1 MSTDFFTNLRELQ
14 LRDIIGHVVDVLIV
28 AYLIYKLLMLVRGT
42 RAWRILIGVG
52 VFLLVLQI
60 SEWLHLNTLHWIL
73 EKATILG
80 PVALVILFLPEL
92 RQAIEG
98 LTKIG
103 FLPQSFVEAGHIADM
118 DRHSIEEIVAAVG
131 EMAQDRVGALLV
143 IETGG
148 NLDEIANNGVI
159 LNAKISS
166 SLLCSIFY
174 GQNPL
179 HDGAAIIRGDVVI
192 AAASRLP
199 LSESSRLDKTLHM
212 RHRAAVGIS
221 EVSDILAIAVSEER
235 GVISIAK
242 QGRLTRLANTTELR
256 ERLVAELMKAPE
268 PSKEPWI
275 KPKREKKTTVPTQP
289 AKEPASEP
297 AKSEVAP

>member
-1 MSTDFFTNLRELQ
+1 MAPDFLINLRELQ
-14 LRDIIGHVVDVLIV
+14 LRDIIGHIVDVLIV

-52 VFLLVLQI
+52 VFLLVLQL

-80 PVALVILFLPEL
+80 PVALVILFLPEM

-103 FLPQSFVEAGHIADM
+103 FLPQSFVDAGHGADL

-131 EMAQDRVGALLV
+131 EMAQDRVGALIV

-148 NLDEIANNGVI
+148 NLDEIANNGVL

-179 HDGAAIIRGDVVI
+179 HDGAAIIRRDTVL

-199 LSESSRLDKTLHM
+199 LSESSRIDKMLHM

-221 EVSDILAIAVSEER
+221 EVADILAIVVSEER
-235 GVISIAK
+235 GAISVAK
-242 QGRLTRLANTTELR
+242 QGRLQRMSSTTELR
-256 ERLVAELMKAPE
+256 ERLISELVKAPE
-268 PSKEPWI
+268 PVRESWI
-275 KPKREKKTTVPTQP
+275 KPKRDKKPEATQ
-289 AKEPASEP
+289 ANTDSK
-297 AKSEVAP
+297 KSEVSP